1 MPELNLL
8 PTNLNIACVAGD
20 DVNIEVYISRAN
32 SACGDSSLANITNT
46 TFSAVLKTSNA
57 TYEATIVK
65 DIANSKVTAT
75 WSDTQT
81 ALAGAGSWKWWMTFT
96 DANITRTRVSGEF
109 RGVIR
114 G

>member
-1 MPELNLL
+1 MPDLNLL
-8 PTNLNIACVAGD
+8 PTNLNISAIAGD
-20 DVNIEVYISRAN
+20 DVNIEVYVSKAN
-32 SACGDSSLANITNT
+32 AACGDSSLADITNT

-65 DIANSKVTAT
+65 DIANAKVTAT

-81 ALAGAGSWKWWMTFT
+81 TSAGVGSWKWWMTFT

-109 RGVIR
+109 RGVSR